1 MSGQNDFDERT
12 LNRHTNA
19 PYTPQHPVPTI
30 GGYGAIQEE
39 RHAANNEANG
49 QHNAGESSLHSIIE
63 SVKTHVGLDTSSKEN
78 SSIEEQ
84 PYKSENHNNEL
95 CDYEQGGVHKDD
107 QVNLQVDGKRGK
119 AEEHNDDESA
129 ETTANEQDA
138 RQKRKNMKHMK
149 RDTTGREVTDPVT
162 HLPVMIHDSTSKEL
176 YKVPENS
183 PPPDSSTRRRSTRP
197 KDASKSKTQLNKEQA
212 QTQSEHRGMKKL
224 FPPPHFEATQLE
236 LTEVYTRAVTFGLVS
251 TGSTTIL
258 MLAAAH
264 TLIKSKEGT
273 SLTYLLVYLGI
284 VVVVGILI
292 GTGLIL
298 GVRAWLGKRVGDVWE
313 DQVWEAAKEEEEDD
327 GSPTPESTKW
337 LNSLLSSVWP
347 LINPD
352 LFTSLADTLEDVMQ
366 ASLPKLVRMISVEDL
381 GQGSEA
387 IRILGIRW
395 LPSGAAA
402 ETISVDGKKI
412 SGKRNGRSDWKAPE
426 EGELEDDSRSNG
438 RSDGNHSTLS
448 DEIEDGG
455 GGENVAEG
463 MEAEEGDFI
472 NMEVAFSYRASS
484 SSKSLRIKSKN
495 AHLFL
500 AFYLPGGIRFRK
512 YPFFTIDGTT
522 LWHGITFGSCLGG
535 TPRYDR
541 DHEDAPTTVSRPSI
555 LRPLYVDPPGTTQ
568 S

>member
-1 MSGQNDFDERT
+1 MPGQNDFDERT
-12 LNRHTNA
+12 LNKHTNA
-19 PYTPQHPVPTI
+19 PYTPHHPVPTI

-39 RHAANNEANG
+39 RHAANIEAND
-49 QHNAGESSLHSIIE
+49 QHDAGESSLQSLIE
-63 SVKTHVGLDTSSKEN
+63 SVKTHVGLDSSSKEE
-78 SSIEEQ
+78 SSIEKQ
-84 PYKSENHNNEL
+84 PYKSENHNTEL
-95 CDYEQGGVHKDD
+95 SDSENGGVHKDE
-107 QVNLQVDGKRGK
+107 QGNLQVNGKRGS
-119 AEEHNDDESA
+119 AEDHNDGEST

-149 RDTTGREVTDPVT
+149 RNTAGREVTDPVT
-162 HLPVMIHDSTSKEL
+162 HLPVTIHDFTSKEL
-176 YKVPENS
+176 HKIPENNL
-183 PPPDSSTRRRSTRP
+183 PPDSSTKRRSSRL
-197 KDASKSKTQLNKEQA
+197 KDASKSKTQLNKEQE

-236 LTEVYTRAVTFGLVS
+236 LTEMYTRAITFGLVS
-251 TGSTTIL
+251 TGSTTV
-258 MLAAAH
+258 LALIAAH
-264 TLIKSKEGT
+264 RLIGGREGT
-273 SLTYLLVYLGI
+273 SSPYLLVYLGI
-284 VVVVGILI
+284 VLVVGVLI
-292 GTGLIL
+292 GTGIIL
-298 GVRAWLGKRVGDVWE
+298 GVRSWLGKRVGDVWE
-313 DQVWEAAKEEEEDD
+313 DQVWKAAKEEEEDD

-402 ETISVDGKKI
+402 ETISVHGKKI
-412 SGKRNGRSDWKAPE
+412 PGKRNGRSDRKVPG

-438 RSDGNHSTLS
+438 GNHSTLS
-448 DEIEDGG
+448 DEDKDG

-484 SSKSLRIKSKN
+484 SGKSLRIKSKN
-495 AHLFL
+495 AHLYL

-512 YPFFTIDGTT
+512 YPISTIDGTT
-522 LWHGITFGSCLGG
+522 FVAWDNFLQ
-535 TPRYDR
+535 
-541 DHEDAPTTVSRPSI
+541 
-555 LRPLYVDPPGTTQ
+555 LYGWN
-568 S
+568 SAA

>member
-19 PYTPQHPVPTI
+19 PYTPHHPVPTI
-30 GGYGAIQEE
+30 GGYGVIQEE
-39 RHAANNEANG
+39 RHAANIEANG
-49 QHNAGESSLHSIIE
+49 QHDAGESNLQSIIE
-63 SVKTHVGLDTSSKEN
+63 SVKTHVGLATSLKKKP
-78 SSIEEQ
+78 SIEEQ
-84 PYKSENHNNEL
+84 PYKSENHNTQL
-95 CDYEQGGVHKDD
+95 SDSEQGGVHKDD
-107 QVNLQVDGKRGK
+107 QGNLQVDGKRGK
-119 AEEHNDDESA
+119 AEEHNDDEST
-129 ETTANEQDA
+129 ESTANEQDA

-176 YKVPENS
+176 HKVSENN
-183 PPPDSSTRRRSTRP
+183 PPPDSSTRRPSSRL

-212 QTQSEHRGMKKL
+212 QTQSVHRGMKKL
-224 FPPPHFEATQLE
+224 FPPPHFEATQME
-236 LTEVYTRAVTFGLVS
+236 LIEVYNRAIRFGLVS

-258 MLAAAH
+258 MLIAAH
-264 TLIKSKEGT
+264 TLIGGKEGT
-273 SLTYLLVYLGI
+273 SSSYSLLYLGT
-284 VVVVGILI
+284 VLVVGVLI
-292 GTGLIL
+292 GTGLLL

-313 DQVWEAAKEEEEDD
+313 DQVWEVAKEEEEDD

-402 ETISVDGKKI
+402 ETISMDGKKI
-412 SGKRNGRSDWKAPE
+412 SGKRNGRSDRKVPG
-426 EGELEDDSRSNG
+426 EGELEDDRRSNG
-438 RSDGNHSTLS
+438 GSDGNHNTLHT
-448 DEIEDGG
+448 DENEDGG
-455 GGENVAEG
+455 DGENVAEG

-472 NMEVAFSYRASS
+472 NMEVAFSYRAYSS
-484 SSKSLRIKSKN
+484 GKSLRIKSKN
-495 AHLFL
+495 AHLYL

-512 YPFFTIDGTT
+512 FSFSTINGTT
-522 LWHGITFGSCLGG
+522 L
-535 TPRYDR
+535 
-541 DHEDAPTTVSRPSI
+541 
-555 LRPLYVDPPGTTQ
+555 
-568 S
+568 